1 VTTEPKK
8 DGTPE
13 ERRAY
18 RLTRL
23 PILAQEELAA
33 RDHRIAQLERELS
46 KALGQGEPD
55 PRAARVG
62 DYIGELT
69 GRQLPCRL
77 VRFGGEQGV
86 KSFLVEIDE
95 DGKLIVHS
103 DQKMVLHMRVS
114 NEVLIQQG
122 WEL

>member
-33 RDHRIAQLERELS
+33 RDRRIAQLERELS

-55 PRAARVG
+55 PLAPTVA
-62 DYIGELT
+62 DYIGELE
-69 GRQLPCRL
+69 GRQLPCRR
-77 VRFGGEQGV
+77 VRFGGERGI
-86 KSFLVEIDE
+86 KSFTVEIGE
-95 DGKLIVHS
+95 DGKLRVNS
-103 DQKMVLHMRVS
+103 DQKMVLHMNVS
-114 NEVLIQQG
+114 NEVYLQQG